1 MSNLLTQLLSLQS
14 SGENDT
20 PRGNPSFDANDI
32 IWEDMGIREP
42 TSGGG
47 NEGSLFPNGASFS
60 FGGGGGSTG
69 QAAEMASSSP
79 LNKIALQDMSISPKE
94 QNFDSTS
101 LTSSPVSLLEALKKN
116 VTASPTSLENTLAP
130 LKIASEGIDT
140 PQLGNGEPPPVSVIK
155 GQVYLFGVPIEELR
169 NNKVGVI

>member
-14 SGENDT
+14 SGNNDL

-32 IWEDMGIREP
+32 IWKDTGIREP
-42 TSGGG
+42 VPGSG
-47 NEGSLFPNGASFS
+47 ESLFPNGISFS